1 MDDEEKCTWIV
12 MIGVFTVHLWI
23 GCESVGCPCQHNYY
37 VRMSFTILSWSI
49 VWTVKNPASYGK
61 YYFVQIVRFFNNLF
75 VFKSSVEVNGKLCG
89 NLRQAHHRSG
99 SGDSFYSLPL
109 FLFSFSLYNHN
120 LSNSWLAWGSGHKP
134 AIKAVIWNLS
144 TIQTR
149 NDNTYKTQVNTR

>member
-1 MDDEEKCTWIV
+1 MDDEEKCTSIV
-12 MIGVFTVHLWI
+12 IIEVFTVHLWI

-49 VWTVKNPASYGK
+49 VWTIKNPASYEK
-61 YYFVQIVRFFNNLF
+61 YYFVTTR
-75 VFKSSVEVNGKLCG
+75 SSNFSTISLCLKVLYEDNGKLCG

-109 FLFSFSLYNHN
+109 FLFSLLSLYNHN
-120 LSNSWLAWGSGHKP
+120 LSNSWLAWGRGHKP
-134 AIKAVIWNLS
+134 AIKL
-144 TIQTR
+144 IQIR

>member
-1 MDDEEKCTWIV
+1 MQLNCDDWGVHCSFMDRMWICWV
-12 MIGVFTVHLWI
+12 PLPTQLLCQNEFHHTQLEHCLNSQESSKLWK
-23 GCESVGCPCQHNYY
+23 
-37 VRMSFTILSWSI
+37 ILFC
-49 VWTVKNPASYGK
+49 NN
-61 YYFVQIVRFFNNLF
+61 QIVRFFNNLF

-120 LSNSWLAWGSGHKP
+120 LSNSWLACGSGHKP

-144 TIQTR
+144 TIQIR

>member
-1 MDDEEKCTWIV
+1 MQLNCDDWVVHCSFMDRMWICWV
-12 MIGVFTVHLWI
+12 PLPTQLLCQNEFHHTQLEHCLNNQESSKLWK
-23 GCESVGCPCQHNYY
+23 
-37 VRMSFTILSWSI
+37 ILFC
-49 VWTVKNPASYGK
+49 NN
-61 YYFVQIVRFFNNLF
+61 QLLNNLS

-120 LSNSWLAWGSGHKP
+120 LSNSWLAWGRGHKP
-134 AIKAVIWNLS
+134 AIKL
-144 TIQTR
+144 IQIR